1 MSTGSELR
9 DRRESAGISLEVLS
23 SITSIRLGLLS
34 QMEANDFSK
43 CGGDTYARGHLKNI
57 AQRLGLEG
65 NHFVEMFNTEHAED
79 RRGIHELLVDNNVAA
94 IPREARKL
102 SWKVP
107 ALFSVLVLLVAGTVQ
122 IVLSNQ
128 SSTPSVVAT
137 PTASPSISPSISPT
151 ISPSISPEITTE
163 TATAAP
169 EVSPSVSAATTPVTL
184 ILAATRGNSFINV
197 VVDGKSVI
205 KGSIFQGETKS
216 FSATTSIS
224 VYLSN
229 PAGLDV
235 THNGKLLSPL
245 GGQNQ
250 EVRRTFR

>member
-9 DRRESAGISLEVLS
+9 DQREAAGISKDQLAALIS
-23 SITSIRLGLLS
+23 MRAGLIS
-34 QMEANDFSK
+34 QMELNDFSH

-57 AQRLGLEG
+57 ALRLGLAADY
-65 NHFVEMFNTEHAED
+65 FVEMYNAEHSLEH
-79 RRGIHELLVDNNVAA
+79 RGIHDQLLDNNVGAV
-94 IPREARKL
+94 PREARKI
-102 SWKVP
+102 SWKLP
-107 ALFSVLVLLVAGTVQ
+107 ALISVSILVVAGSIQ

-128 SSTPSVVAT
+128 SSITTPEVAAKPSPVASVTPEAT
-137 PTASPSISPSISPT
+137 PAPTVSTSPATS
-151 ISPSISPEITTE
+151 TE
-163 TATAAP
+163 
-169 EVSPSVSAATTPVTL
+169 SVSL

-216 FSATTSIS
+216 YTGLTSVSI
-224 VYLSN
+224 YLSN
-229 PAGLDV
+229 AAGIDV
-235 THNGKLLSPL
+235 THNGTLLSPL

>member
-9 DRRESAGISLEVLS
+9 DQREAAGISKDQLAALISV
-23 SITSIRLGLLS
+23 RAGLIS
-34 QMEANDFSK
+34 QMELNDFSH

-57 AQRLGLEG
+57 ALRLGLAADY
-65 NHFVEMFNTEHAED
+65 FVEMYNAEHSLEH
-79 RRGIHELLVDNNVAA
+79 RGIHDQLLDNNVGAV
-94 IPREARKL
+94 PREARKI
-102 SWKVP
+102 SWKLP
-107 ALFSVLVLLVAGTVQ
+107 ALISVSILVVAGSIQ

-128 SSTPSVVAT
+128 SSITTPEVAAKPSPVASVTPEAT
-137 PTASPSISPSISPT
+137 PAPTVSTSPATS
-151 ISPSISPEITTE
+151 TE
-163 TATAAP
+163 
-169 EVSPSVSAATTPVTL
+169 SVSL

-216 FSATTSIS
+216 YTGLTSVSI
-224 VYLSN
+224 YLSN
-229 PAGLDV
+229 AAGIDV
-235 THNGKLLSPL
+235 THNGTLLSPL

>member
-1 MSTGSELR
+1 MTTGSQLR
-9 DRRESAGISLEVLS
+9 DMREAAGLS
-23 SITSIRLGLLS
+23 KDELASMISIRVGLIS
-34 QMEANDFSK
+34 QMESNNFSQ

-57 AQRLGLEG
+57 AIRLGLEPDF
-65 NHFVEMFNTEHAED
+65 FVEMYNSEHSLEH
-79 RRGIHELLVDNNVAA
+79 RGIHEQLVDNNVAT
-94 IPREARKL
+94 IPREPRKV

-107 ALFSVLVLLVAGTVQ
+107 ALISVIVLVVAGSVQ
-122 IVLSNQ
+122 IVISNQ
-128 SSTPSVVAT
+128 SSTPAPTAIAT
-137 PTASPSISPSISPT
+137 PSP
-151 ISPSISPEITTE
+151 
-163 TATAAP
+163 A
-169 EVSPSVSAATTPVTL
+169 VSVSATPEANVTPEATVSPEATPAPSSDTGTVSL
-184 ILAATRGNSFINV
+184 VLAATRGNSFINV

-216 FSATTSIS
+216 YSAQSSIS

-229 PAGLDV
+229 PAGIDV